1 MRNVGKGM
9 KREDGHVN
17 MLEHRRKVER
27 EVLNMKD
34 KIYVVVI
41 DI

>member
-1 MRNVGKGM
+1 MRNVGRGLE
-9 KREDGHVN
+9 REDGHVN
-17 MLEHRRKVER
+17 MLEYRRKEER